1 MNHERPTPATGCL
14 CTKVSFTCV
23 ESQVPP
29 LPSSNVVERVLI
41 LEGGSFSTCRA
52 FRGFCL
58 DSLSLPSLPCQ
69 HILVCFARALR
80 TATPPRDVQP
90 CSAYARL
97 SPKARGCRRLQAF
110 VSAQEHRQKPLL
122 PPPLPATALLV
133 LYQKLPPKMTMLKLL
148 QYGRFQM
155 TMAPF
160 AKLYQADVS
169 AAAMEQVGN

>member
-97 SPKARGCRRLQAF
+97 SPKARGCRRLQAC
-110 VSAQEHRQKPLL
+110 VQRPRTSPE
-122 PPPLPATALLV
+122 ATAAASTTSHCFV
-133 LYQKLPPKMTMLKLL
+133 GSVPKAAT
-148 QYGRFQM
+148 Q
-155 TMAPF
+155 TDNA
-160 AKLYQADVS
+160 QAVTVWQVS
-169 AAAMEQVGN
+169 NDNGSIREAIPG